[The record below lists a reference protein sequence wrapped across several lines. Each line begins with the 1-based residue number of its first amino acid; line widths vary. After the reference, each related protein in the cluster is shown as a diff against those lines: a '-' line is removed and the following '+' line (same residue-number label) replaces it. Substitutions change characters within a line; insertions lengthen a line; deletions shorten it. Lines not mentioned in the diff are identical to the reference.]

1 MPVLLGIDTGGT
13 YTDAVLFDSRPRGR
27 SRILASAKALT
38 RRHDLSLGIREAL
51 EQVLRSAGRRS
62 IELVSLSTT
71 LATNAIVEK
80 QGGSI
85 CLILIGYPADSLQQN
100 RLGEVM
106 GQDPVVFVGGGHKA
120 TGEQVQV
127 LDLAKARR
135 AVDTFSGRVSAFAVS
150 GYFSVRNPSHE
161 NAVRA
166 MIRERSGLPVTCG
179 HELTSNLHASRR
191 ALTAALNARL
201 ISVLSELVRAVQ
213 GMLGEKNIR
222 APLMVVKGDGSLVD
236 AAFALEYPIE
246 TILSG
251 PAASVVGSLFLSE
264 RHDACVV
271 DMGGTT
277 TDIALVQGGKPILNR
292 DGANVGGWQTMVQA
306 VRIHTFGLGGDSE
319 VHLDESGLMDL
330 GPRRLIPLSL
340 LAHEEPGILEDLK
353 RQLDRRAADRYA
365 ARFALIQRPW
375 RDRPGELAESQ
386 QRILM
391 QLEGGGPVALES
403 LFRGTDSRYLLETQ
417 LQRLTTLGYVA
428 ISGFTPTDA
437 AHVLGMHRSWSREA
451 AALGAELMLRSRGS
465 ERIGSER
472 IRSERVRSERV
483 RSEQIRSESAEQL
496 CREVI
501 RRTILQAGRAVSEAV
516 LAERYDF
523 HLESFPAVRELF
535 VDRALANA
543 VNGPG
548 ENGLPAFGQE
558 PDDIPG
564 NGRPR
569 PGPRDGR
576 PELLGVALRL
586 NQPLVAIGAPVHTY
600 FPDVARS
607 LQTELVIPEHAEV
620 ANAVGAVVG
629 SIMQS
634 VRVLITPQDGGGDG
648 GARAS
653 GESFRVHC
661 EDGVH
666 DFCGLEEAAEFAL
679 QAAKR
684 RAEELARK
692 AGAVSV
698 TTSAERED
706 HNALAAGEEL
716 FVQSV
721 VTATA
726 TGRPH
731 LAHDRVPE

>member
-135 AVDTFSGRVSAFAVS
+135 AVDTFSDRVSAFAVS

-201 ISVLSELVRAVQ
+201 ISVLSELILAVQ

-353 RQLDRRAADRYA
+353 RQLDRRAADRYT

-403 LFRGTDSRYLLETQ
+403 LFRGTESRYLLETQ

-472 IRSERVRSERV
+472 IRSE
-483 RSEQIRSESAEQL
+483 QIRSESAEQL

-535 VDRALANA
+535 VDRALVNA
-543 VNGPG
+543 VDGPG
-548 ENGLPAFGQE
+548 ENGLPPFSQG
-558 PDDIPG
+558 PDGIPG
-564 NGRPR
+564 DGSPRSDPRAGRR
-569 PGPRDGR
+569 
-576 PELLGVALRL
+576 ELLGVALRL
-586 NQPLVAIGAPVHTY
+586 NQPLVAIGAPVRTY

-607 LQTELVIPEHAEV
+607 LQTELVIPDHAEV

-634 VRVLITPQDGGGDG
+634 VRVLITPQDGGGGDG
-648 GARAS
+648 GERAS
-653 GESFRVHC
+653 GELFRVHC

-706 HNALAAGEEL
+706 HNALAAGEKL
-716 FVQSV
+716 FIQSV

-731 LAHDRVPE
+731 LAHDRVQE

>member
-13 YTDAVLFDSRPRGR
+13 YTDAVVFDSRRRGR

-38 RRHDLSLGIREAL
+38 RRHDLSLGIRESM
-51 EQVLRSAGRRS
+51 EKVLRSAAGPD
-62 IELVSLSTT
+62 IELASLSTT
-71 LATNAIVEK
+71 LATNAIVEG

-85 CLILIGYPADSLQQN
+85 CLILIGYPADALQQN

-106 GQDPVVFVGGGHKA
+106 GQDPVVFVGGGHEA
-120 TGEQVQV
+120 TGEQVQD

-135 AVDTFSGRVSAFAVS
+135 AVDAFSEKVSAFAVS

-161 NAVRA
+161 NAVRR

-201 ISVLSELVRAVQ
+201 VSVLSELIRAVQ

-251 PAASVVGSLFLSE
+251 PAASVVGSLFLSQTP
-264 RHDACVV
+264 DACVV

-277 TDIALVQGGKPILNR
+277 TDIALVQGGKPILNC

-306 VRIHTFGLGGDSE
+306 VQIHTFGLGGDSE

-340 LAHEEPGILEDLK
+340 LAHENPEILEDLK
-353 RQLDRRAADRYA
+353 RQRDRRTIDRYA
-365 ARFALIQRPW
+365 ARFALIKKSW
-375 RDRPGELAESQ
+375 RERLGELAESQ
-386 QRILM
+386 RQIL
-391 QLEGGGPVALES
+391 LRLDGSRPVALES

-437 AHVLGMHRSWSREA
+437 AHVLGMHNSWSREA
-451 AALGAELMLRSRGS
+451 AVLGAELMLRSRGGRQS
-465 ERIGSER
+465 ISAGT
-472 IRSERVRSERV
+472 
-483 RSEQIRSESAEQL
+483 RSEQPPGDSAEQL
-496 CREVI
+496 CREII
-501 RRTILQAGRAVSEAV
+501 RRTVLQAGRAVSAAV

-523 HLESFPAVRELF
+523 HLESFPAVRGLF
-535 VDRALANA
+535 VDRALLHEVSGSQGGACTNH
-543 VNGPG
+543 
-548 ENGLPAFGQE
+548 
-558 PDDIPG
+558 
-564 NGRPR
+564 R
-569 PGPRDGR
+569 
-576 PELLGVALRL
+576 ELLGVALRL
-586 NQPLVAIGAPVHTY
+586 NQPLVAIGAPVNTY

-607 LQTELVIPEHAEV
+607 LQAELVIPEHAEV

-629 SIMQS
+629 SIMQT
-634 VRVLITPQDGGGDG
+634 VRVLITPQENGDVF
-648 GARAS
+648 RA
-653 GESFRVHC
+653 HC

-666 DFCGLEEAAEFAL
+666 DFGELEEAARFAL
-679 QAAKR
+679 QAGKK

-731 LAHDRVPE
+731 LAHDRVQE